1 MLHFQELRSNFR
13 VKNAWPLL
21 YHDEHS
27 SRMSAPGF
35 EEAESCDSQQIAL
48 KHNIGIRLGI
58 IQNGYGRKT
67 WP

>member
-1 MLHFQELRSNFR
+1 MRD
-13 VKNAWPLL
+13 LL
-21 YHDEHS
+21 NDEHS